1 MKKNKICIEHEVN
14 SSSPNI
20 IWNLISTEGGMGLW
34 LADEVGI
41 DNDTLVFIWGE
52 AWQQQE
58 IRKATIIEKQKNN
71 LIRMKWQD
79 DSDPEAFMEIKMVR
93 NELTGSYALEIIDF
107 AEPGEEDDM
116 RGIWEDNFVK
126 LLHSSGLQYNL
137 PLPPPKG
144 RGSLH

>member
-1 MKKNKICIEHEVN
+1 MKKSKIYIEHELN

-41 DNDTLVFIWGE
+41 DDDTLVFIWGE
-52 AWQQQE
+52 AWQEQE

-79 DSDPEAFMEIKMVR
+79 DTDPEAFMEIKMVK

-126 LLHSSGLQYNL
+126 LLHSSGLYNSL

>member
-116 RGIWEDNFVK
+116 RGILEDNFTK
-126 LLHSSGLQYNL
+126 LLHSSGL
-137 PLPPPKG
+137 
-144 RGSLH
+144 

>member
-1 MKKNKICIEHEVN
+1 
-14 SSSPNI
+14 
-20 IWNLISTEGGMGLW
+20 MGLW

-126 LLHSSGLQYNL
+126 LLHSSGL
-137 PLPPPKG
+137 
-144 RGSLH
+144 

>member
-71 LIRMKWQD
+71 HC
-79 DSDPEAFMEIKMVR
+79 S
-93 NELTGSYALEIIDF
+93 TG
-107 AEPGEEDDM
+107 
-116 RGIWEDNFVK
+116 
-126 LLHSSGLQYNL
+126 H
-137 PLPPPKG
+137 
-144 RGSLH
+144 